1 MIFPPK
7 KLIPFSLLQEQST
20 QERAPNKASAHDG
33 QRPNGNWHFQTTK
46 EIAPTKESATTG
58 LRPRQSGLKISI
70 LQTFSFGVDLLDAVS
85 STLPVAQWPP
95 LVLTLDRLSIS
106 IFICYS
112 CAARWPSKAPAGHC
126 KGCLENVWSHSRT
139 FRNRQAHIT
148 HGNQFCQR
156 CSLFLGTW
164 YYYNLPSKFRSQ
176 PVTLSNGMM
185 VHHFRICSHHVSI
198 WFFRRGYRIYQNF
211 FGNAKRKLLK
221 LLEAAGAARGLPG
234 DHGFSPQEQYFQYQ
248 RYELRPPNT
257 ASGHEPRSASG
268 GKYRTHQNLRSES
281 SRNRRI
287 LSFQAERRRSRQAYR
302 QWKTA
307 MRGTV
312 NLTLAQYR
320 PPRKGCKLVF
330 NKNSDCLV
338 RETFQPAHP
347 VPSFLKSICC
357 ETASPYPQTACAPWL
372 RLGVSSPFT
381 RGT

>member
-1 MIFPPK
+1 M
-7 KLIPFSLLQEQST
+7 
-20 QERAPNKASAHDG
+20 
-33 QRPNGNWHFQTTK
+33 
-46 EIAPTKESATTG
+46 
-58 LRPRQSGLKISI
+58 
-70 LQTFSFGVDLLDAVS
+70 DAVS

-198 WFFRRGYRIYQNF
+198 WFFRRGYRIYQIF

-234 DHGFSPQEQYFQYQ
+234 DHGFSPQKQY
-248 RYELRPPNT
+248 
-257 ASGHEPRSASG
+257 
-268 GKYRTHQNLRSES
+268 
-281 SRNRRI
+281 
-287 LSFQAERRRSRQAYR
+287 ERRRSRQAYR

>member
-1 MIFPPK
+1 M
-7 KLIPFSLLQEQST
+7 
-20 QERAPNKASAHDG
+20 G
-33 QRPNGNWHFQTTK
+33 
-46 EIAPTKESATTG
+46 
-58 LRPRQSGLKISI
+58 
-70 LQTFSFGVDLLDAVS
+70 
-85 STLPVAQWPP
+85 P

-234 DHGFSPQEQYFQYQ
+234 DHGFS
-248 RYELRPPNT
+248 
-257 ASGHEPRSASG
+257 
-268 GKYRTHQNLRSES
+268 LRSNIS
-281 SRNRRI
+281 SISVMSSGLHIQQVVTNPAVRRGGNI
-287 LSFQAERRRSRQAYR
+287 EPIKICALKAPGIVVSSPFKLSVVVRAKLTDSGKA
-302 QWKTA
+302 A

-320 PPRKGCKLVF
+320 PPPKRVQVSVQQKFRLFGPRDIPT
-330 NKNSDCLV
+330 STS
-338 RETFQPAHP
+338 RA
-347 VPSFLKSICC
+347 FL
-357 ETASPYPQTACAPWL
+357 
-372 RLGVSSPFT
+372 F
-381 RGT
+381 

>member
-85 STLPVAQWPP
+85 STLPVAQWAP

-198 WFFRRGYRIYQNF
+198 WFFVEDTVFTRIFLGTQSGNCSSCSKPRGPPEACRETTAFPLRSNISSISVMSSDLHIQQVVTNPAVRRG
-211 FGNAKRKLLK
+211 GNIEPIKICALK
-221 LLEAAGAARGLPG
+221 APG
-234 DHGFSPQEQYFQYQ
+234 
-248 RYELRPPNT
+248 
-257 ASGHEPRSASG
+257 
-268 GKYRTHQNLRSES
+268 
-281 SRNRRI
+281 I
-287 LSFQAERRRSRQAYR
+287 
-302 QWKTA
+302 
-307 MRGTV
+307 V
-312 NLTLAQYR
+312 
-320 PPRKGCKLVF
+320 
-330 NKNSDCLV
+330 
-338 RETFQPAHP
+338 
-347 VPSFLKSICC
+347 
-357 ETASPYPQTACAPWL
+357 
-372 RLGVSSPFT
+372 VSSPFKLSVVVRAKLT
-381 RGT
+381 DSGKQPCAVL

>member
-211 FGNAKRKLLK
+211 LGTQSGNCSSCSKPRGPP
-221 LLEAAGAARGLPG
+221 EACR
-234 DHGFSPQEQYFQYQ
+234 ET
-248 RYELRPPNT
+248 T
-257 ASGHEPRSASG
+257 AFP
-268 GKYRTHQNLRSES
+268 LRSNIFSISVMS
-281 SRNRRI
+281 SGLQIQQVVTNPAVRRGGNI
-287 LSFQAERRRSRQAYR
+287 EPIKICA
-302 QWKTA
+302 
-307 MRGTV
+307 
-312 NLTLAQYR
+312 
-320 PPRKGCKLVF
+320 
-330 NKNSDCLV
+330 
-338 RETFQPAHP
+338 
-347 VPSFLKSICC
+347 LK
-357 ETASPYPQTACAPWL
+357 AP
-372 RLGVSSPFT
+372 GIVVSSPFKLSVVVRAKLT
-381 RGT
+381 DSGKQPCAVL